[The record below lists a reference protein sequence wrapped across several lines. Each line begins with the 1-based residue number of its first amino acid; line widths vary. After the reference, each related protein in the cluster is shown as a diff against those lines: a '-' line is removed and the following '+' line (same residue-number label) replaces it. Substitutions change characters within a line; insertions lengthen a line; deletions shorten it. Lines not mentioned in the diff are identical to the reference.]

1 MRGGMIVVAGAL
13 VLGAAGLSGCGK
25 GSAEPARVHADTG
38 GSGTASAGE
47 VSGEGSGSGG
57 SGYGQVAY
65 KKREP
70 VPSFHGE
77 PMWSDN
83 RKHSSAENA
92 HYHCDKSGAD
102 IGAKSFDDC
111 LTKVHAFIDHPP
123 AGAKTMT
130 RSNGDKLIYDPKA
143 NMFAVARKDGAPRT
157 FFKPRTGAEY
167 WKEQQAEADSPRGYG
182 SGRSYGG
189 GSSRGSGGGGE

>member
-1 MRGGMIVVAGAL
+1 MRGGMAVAAGAL
-13 VLGAAGLSGCGK
+13 LLLTGGLAGCGK
-25 GSAEPARVHADTG
+25 GSSEPARAHAEGG
-38 GSGTASAGE
+38 GSGTASAAE
-47 VSGEGSGSGG
+47 VSGEGYGSGSRSSGG
-57 SGYGQVAY
+57 GYGQASY

-83 RKHSSAENA
+83 RKHTSAENA

-130 RSNGDKLIYDPKA
+130 RSNGDKLIYDPRA

-167 WKEQQAEADSPRGYG
+167 WKEQQAEADSPRGSYG
-182 SGRSYGG
+182 SRRSY
-189 GSSRGSGGGGE
+189 GSGGGGE